1 MRDKLFKAWD
11 KTNKEWFM
19 GGDAFD
25 LDFSGSYGSFFFDND
40 NPCNMRDVELEW
52 VQYTGLTDK
61 NGKEIYEGDIVKVLM
76 TDWASKSDSDPRTI
90 EEYLD
95 DKSELYVIAFH
106 RAEFSMLFKGDEDC
120 PHYMR
125 WGTHGFIK
133 VIGNIYEHKNLL
145 DNN

>member
-1 MRDKLFKAWD
+1 MREIKFRAWD
-11 KTNKEWFM
+11 SALKEILPNVQNHIGNGEW
-19 GGDAFD
+19 AFGNM
-25 LDFSGSYGSFFFDND
+25 LND
-40 NPCNMRDVELEW
+40 DRYSVM
-52 VQYTGLTDK
+52 QYTGLTDK
-61 NGKEIYEGDIVKVLM
+61 NRKEIYEGDIVKVLM

-106 RAEFSMLFKGDEDC
+106 RTEFSMLFKGDEDY

-133 VIGNIYEHKNLL
+133 VIGNIYENPEALEE
-145 DNN
+145 